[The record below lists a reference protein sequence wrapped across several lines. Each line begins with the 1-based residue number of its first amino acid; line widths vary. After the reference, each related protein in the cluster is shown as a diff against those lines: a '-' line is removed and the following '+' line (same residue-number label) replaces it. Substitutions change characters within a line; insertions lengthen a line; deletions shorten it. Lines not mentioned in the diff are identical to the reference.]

1 VHLVFDIFQAIGLAA
16 AAGVR
21 PFLPALAA
29 GALAAGNVELNFK
42 HTDYAFLQ
50 GAPFLLVVVVAVI
63 VLTLLE
69 RQVQAGGATAGKA
82 RAGAGSGKEGAGKV
96 GASAGLAG
104 VVARAGIDPS
114 PLAVVLVLAGA
125 VIGAL
130 FFAGELARGHSI
142 VWAGYIGGPV
152 CALIGAAA
160 SQPLFARVRGRLDAA
175 AAQALTLYAEGTALL
190 LAVLSVVAPPVG
202 PIALALLVWLLIGG
216 RRRGERKYA
225 GLRILR

>member
-1 VHLVFDIFQAIGLAA
+1 MHLVFDIFQAIGLAA

-50 GAPFLLVVVVAVI
+50 GAPFLLAVVVAVI
-63 VLTLLE
+63 ILTLVE
-69 RQVQAGGATAGKA
+69 RQVHGGGAGASKPGPGV
-82 RAGAGSGKEGAGKV
+82 AGAT
-96 GASAGLAG
+96 
-104 VVARAGIDPS
+104 ARAGIDRS
-114 PLAVVLVLAGA
+114 PLTVALVLAGA

-130 FFAGELARGHSI
+130 FFAGELARGHAA
-142 VWAGYIGGPV
+142 VWPGFVAGPV
-152 CALIGAAA
+152 CALVGAGA
-160 SQPLFARVRGRLDAA
+160 SQPLFARVRARLDAA
-175 AAQALTLYAEGTALL
+175 AAQALPLYAEGISLL

-202 PIALALLVWLLIGG
+202 PIALVLLVWLLIGG